1 MEVSNRHAAYPA
13 AGFGPVLDYSWERGF
28 VLQARFYAC
37 LSRHVKKNPMLA
49 PESIDR
55 CLPGMHTV
63 TMSDASAVSKHAA
76 EGGRAR
82 AESLSSDE
90 RREIARQAAIARW
103 GDRPDRLPRETHDG
117 IIKVLDIEIPC
128 GVLEDGTRIFS
139 TRGVNRVLGSTTTG
153 ASKHKESGARQ
164 LPYILA
170 SDAVRPFI
178 SNELMARLSF
188 PREYQPKHGGRSAH
202 GHEAV
207 LLPELCGAILDA
219 AKASKLGKRQ
229 ERIVRTAEILIR
241 GFARVGII
249 ALVDEATGYQ
259 DRRPIDELRKILEAY
274 VVEELR
280 PWMKTFPDEY
290 FRQIYR
296 VHNWDYKGGTTK
308 RSPYVGKFTNRYIYE
323 PLPPGV
329 LEELR
334 KRNPVTEK
342 GYRRHK
348 HFQHLTVD
356 TGIPHLDK
364 QITAVTTILKV
375 SDNKRDYEDNF
386 ARAFAKVYQH
396 RLPLVLDDRGKTK

>member
-1 MEVSNRHAAYPA
+1 
-13 AGFGPVLDYSWERGF
+13 
-28 VLQARFYAC
+28 
-37 LSRHVKKNPMLA
+37 
-49 PESIDR
+49 
-55 CLPGMHTV
+55 MHNV
-63 TMSDASAVSKHAA
+63 RMSDESNVSKYAA
-76 EGGRAR
+76 EGGKAR
-82 AESLSSDE
+82 AEKLCPED
-90 RREIARQAAIARW
+90 RQDIARQAALARW
-103 GDRPDRLPRETHDG
+103 GNRPGRLPRETHDG

-139 TRGVNRVLGSTTTG
+139 TRGVSRVLGSTTTG
-153 ASKHKESGARQ
+153 AGTYKTSGAPK
-164 LPYILA
+164 LPYILGTE
-170 SDAVRPFI
+170 AVRPFI
-178 SNELMARLSF
+178 SNELMARLNF

-202 GHEAV
+202 GHEAT

-259 DRRPIDELRKILEAY
+259 DNRPIDELRRILEAY
-274 VVEELR
+274 IVEELR
-280 PWMKTFPDEY
+280 PWVKTFPDEY
-290 FRQIYR
+290 FKQIYR
-296 VHNWDYKGGTTK
+296 VHGWDFKGGTTK
-308 RSPYVGKFTNRYIYE
+308 RTPYVGKFTNKYIYE

-334 KRNPVTEK
+334 KHNPVTEK

-348 HFQHLTVD
+348 HFQHLTAD
-356 TGIPHLDK
+356 TGVPHLDK

-375 SDNKRDYEDNF
+375 SDDKRDYEDNF

-396 RLPLVLDDRGKTK
+396 KLPLVLDDKGRPR